1 MALNSGDVFSA
12 TDFINLKARVKAEC
26 ARRKYNGSVASYA
39 TATYDYTVVPSANT
53 VPLPEHFNKIITPMN
68 AMVNTGRSTVSSG
81 SLVAQLASISSAL
94 STLEAKDV
102 TASNAGCKASCTG
115 LCQGTCASACTTGC
129 TGACK
134 GTCKGTCTGGCG
146 SNCAGTCW
154 AACFVN
160 CDTYCTDTCDSVC
173 AFSCT
178 ADCAGGCKGGCLSGC
193 MGTCKGGVQNDPL

>member
-102 TASNAGCKASCTG
+102 TASNSGCKSSCTG
-115 LCQGTCASACTTGC
+115 LCQGTCTGTCTSGCSSGCKGSCKGSCSGSCASQCIDTCKDVCASDCTATCGLGC
-129 TGACK
+129 SFGCVDTCSGTCSDGCMGACK
-134 GTCKGTCTGGCG
+134 GWCKG
-146 SNCAGTCW
+146 N
-154 AACFVN
+154 VN
-160 CDTYCTDTCDSVC
+160 
-173 AFSCT
+173 
-178 ADCAGGCKGGCLSGC
+178 ADPS
-193 MGTCKGGVQNDPL
+193 

>member
-102 TASNAGCKASCTG
+102 TASNSGCKSSCTG
-115 LCQGTCASACTTGC
+115 LCQGTCTGTCTSGCSSGCKGSCKGSCSGSCASQCIDTCKDVCASDCTATCGLGC
-129 TGACK
+129 SFGCVDTCSGTCTDGCMGACK
-134 GTCKGTCTGGCG
+134 GWCKG
-146 SNCAGTCW
+146 N
-154 AACFVN
+154 VN
-160 CDTYCTDTCDSVC
+160 
-173 AFSCT
+173 
-178 ADCAGGCKGGCLSGC
+178 ADPS
-193 MGTCKGGVQNDPL
+193 

>member
-68 AMVNTGRSTVSSG
+68 AMVNTGRSTVSSE

-102 TASNAGCKASCTG
+102 TASNSGCKSSCTG
-115 LCQGTCASACTTGC
+115 LCQGTCTGTCTSGCSSGCKGSCKGSCSGSCASQCIDTCKDVCASDCTATCGLGC
-129 TGACK
+129 SFGCVDTCSGTCSDGCMGACK
-134 GTCKGTCTGGCG
+134 GWCKG
-146 SNCAGTCW
+146 N
-154 AACFVN
+154 VN
-160 CDTYCTDTCDSVC
+160 
-173 AFSCT
+173 
-178 ADCAGGCKGGCLSGC
+178 ADPS
-193 MGTCKGGVQNDPL
+193 

>member
-68 AMVNTGRSTVSSG
+68 AMVNTGLSTVSSG
-81 SLVAQLASISSAL
+81 SLVVQLASISSTL

-102 TASNAGCKASCTG
+102 TASNSGCKSSCTG
-115 LCQGTCASACTTGC
+115 LCQGTCTGTCTSGCSSGCKGSCKGSCSGSCASQCIDTCKDVCASDCTATCGLGC
-129 TGACK
+129 SFGCVDTCSGTCSDGCMGACK
-134 GTCKGTCTGGCG
+134 GWCKG
-146 SNCAGTCW
+146 N
-154 AACFVN
+154 VN
-160 CDTYCTDTCDSVC
+160 
-173 AFSCT
+173 
-178 ADCAGGCKGGCLSGC
+178 ADPS
-193 MGTCKGGVQNDPL
+193 

>member
-102 TASNAGCKASCTG
+102 TASNAGCKSSCTG
-115 LCQGTCASACTTGC
+115 LCQGTCTGTCTSGCSSGCKGSCKGSCSGSCANQCIDTCKDVCASDCTATCGLGC
-129 TGACK
+129 SYGCVDTCSGTCSDGCMGACK
-134 GTCKGTCTGGCG
+134 GWCKG
-146 SNCAGTCW
+146 N
-154 AACFVN
+154 VN
-160 CDTYCTDTCDSVC
+160 
-173 AFSCT
+173 
-178 ADCAGGCKGGCLSGC
+178 ADPS
-193 MGTCKGGVQNDPL
+193 